1 MQAVKVMAR
10 IHSLDGEMDEVEVI
24 EKQDGNNYIVEYK
37 GQKCTAIFNGITN
50 CFYVD
55 DKFGVI
61 SKN

>member
-10 IHSLDGEMDEVEVI
+10 IHSLDGEMNEVEVI

-50 CFYVD
+50 YFYVD